1 MRHLILKRM
10 ELEWIQIKNQ
20 IKEEERKWIKRKR
33 RNVVRCNTKGKRVEN
48 EIEINVAGK
57 L

>member
-1 MRHLILKRM
+1 M